1 MHRVKT
7 DKINSLNLEEGKV
20 DKEERMNATAICR
33 NQEGMRGLELDTKAE
48 EKSYLEFGSEEKS
61 NVEIDPKTKGQ
72 QFQSTINNLH
82 STSTLQTHNST
93 DGSFIAADTKTSSDL
108 SVFSEQC
115 FAKPS
120 PFQKCVREMKM
131 FALKNNKEQTHKDIH
146 EILRMLEP
154 IINRE
159 TTRKNV
165 LKVFSNK
172 IWDPGGFKSSSMFPF
187 THRNIL

>member
-1 MHRVKT
+1 M
-7 DKINSLNLEEGKV
+7 
-20 DKEERMNATAICR
+20 ERMNATAICR

-61 NVEIDPKTKGQ
+61 NVEIDPKTKAQ

-93 DGSFIAADTKTSSDL
+93 DGFFIAADIKTSSDL
-108 SVFSEQC
+108 SVFSKQW

-120 PFQKCVREMKM
+120 PFQNCVREMKM

-146 EILRMLEP
+146 ENLRMLEP

-159 TTRKNV
+159 TTHKNV
-165 LKVFSNK
+165 LQVFSNR
-172 IWDPGGFKSSSMFPF
+172 IWDPGGIKSSSMFPF

>member
-1 MHRVKT
+1 
-7 DKINSLNLEEGKV
+7 
-20 DKEERMNATAICR
+20 MNATAICR

-61 NVEIDPKTKGQ
+61 NVEIDSKTKGQ

-120 PFQKCVREMKM
+120 PFQNCVREMKM
-131 FALKNNKEQTHKDIH
+131 FALENNKEQTHKDIH

-154 IINRE
+154 IINRDN
-159 TTRKNV
+159 TQKCSQRVLKQNLGSRKN
-165 LKVFSNK
+165 
-172 IWDPGGFKSSSMFPF
+172 
-187 THRNIL
+187 

>member
-48 EKSYLEFGSEEKS
+48 EKSYLKFGSEEKS

-120 PFQKCVREMKM
+120 PFQNCVREMKM
-131 FALKNNKEQTHKDIH
+131 FALENNKEQTHKDIH

-172 IWDPGGFKSSSMFPF
+172 IWDPGGIKSSSMFPF